1 MEDIVKFKGNGSIWN
16 PAKSKILVNFNVDPV
31 FETDDSKEIEL
42 LKMSG
47 QAMPV
52 QEWPE
57 PVIEI
62 EENDEPIKLG
72 KKEIIEILVE
82 RGIDFNPRD
91 KKEVLESL
99 MYQE

>member
-1 MEDIVKFKGNGSIWN
+1 
-16 PAKSKILVNFNVDPV
+16 
-31 FETDDSKEIEL
+31 
-42 LKMSG
+42 
-47 QAMPV
+47 MPV

-57 PVIEI
+57 AVIEI